1 MNSILPKILRKLVG
15 LFILKRSSY
24 LIGMIFIR
32 IARKLRRKYYDSA
45 KKSEF
50 KIVANCMGSIK
61 MQVDKYSYMGGSIYW
76 SGYHHVNEIIYLNSF
91 LKEGMTFIDIG
102 ANQGEFSLFA
112 AEKIKNGRI
121 ISFEPVSFQFDLLKN
136 NITLNK
142 FTNIEVN
149 KYGLSDEVGILP
161 IYNSTSTAIHGG
173 FHEGLSTLYKSDER
187 DNFQENVDLKI
198 FDDEYFDKLTRFDFL
213 KIDIEGAEL
222 YALKGMQKS
231 LAKFKPEILIELS
244 DETYISAGYTVKEMI
259 DFLEQLGYKPFRIH
273 RGKLI
278 QTTNIYSEWGNYIF
292 KQ

>member
-1 MNSILPKILRKLVG
+1 MRSTLPKILRKLVG
-15 LFILKRSSY
+15 LFILKKSTY

-32 IARKLRRKYYDSA
+32 IARKFRRKSYDSA

-50 KIVANCMGSIK
+50 EIVANCMGSVK
-61 MQVDKYSYMGGSIYW
+61 MEVDKNSYMGGSIYW
-76 SGYHHVNEIIYLNSF
+76 SGYHHVNEIIYLNSI

-112 AEKIKNGRI
+112 AEKIKNGRV
-121 ISFEPVSFQFDLLKN
+121 ISFEPVSFQFNLLKN
-136 NITLNK
+136 NIAINK
-142 FTNIEVN
+142 FENIEIN

-161 IYNSTSTAIHGG
+161 IYNSTNTVIHGG

-187 DNFQENVDLKI
+187 ANFQENVDLKI
-198 FDDEYFDKLTRFDFL
+198 FDDEYFDKLDRFDFL

-244 DETYISAGYTVKEMI
+244 D
-259 DFLEQLGYKPFRIH
+259 
-273 RGKLI
+273 
-278 QTTNIYSEWGNYIF
+278 
-292 KQ
+292 